1 MAVCLE
7 AIVIEDL
14 TKYYGKFLALN
25 SLNIKIEKGH
35 SVGFLGPNGAGKST
49 TIKILCNLIR
59 PSKGKTFIL
68 GHNTSEESID
78 ALKYVGAL
86 VETPEFYSFLTP
98 MESLSYLGKLRG
110 MAEDDLKK
118 RISQVLETV
127 KLSEWKN
134 TKIGKFSRGMKQR
147 LGVAQAILHDP
158 TILILDEPA
167 LGLDPRGMYEMREI
181 IKTIVKEGKTVFL
194 ASHMLHEVQE
204 ICDSVALI
212 DKGKLL
218 AYDRIEN
225 LEKVFKAKK
234 IIVELL
240 QPLEKK
246 QVDKIQ
252 KLERIKAVSAEDKCL
267 TISFEGSEE
276 DQAELLTTLVKDFDV
291 KIVSYKPSLEAL
303 EEVYLQLIKEGN

>member
-1 MAVCLE
+1 ME
-7 AIVIEDL
+7 AITTEDL
-14 TKYYGKFLALN
+14 TKYYGKFLALKG
-25 SLNIKIEKGH
+25 LNIKIEKGH

-59 PSKGKTFIL
+59 PSKGKAFIF
-68 GHNTSEESID
+68 GHSTLEEPID

-110 MAEDDLKK
+110 MAEDDLEK
-118 RISQVLETV
+118 RILQVLETV

-158 TILILDEPA
+158 AILILDEPA

-181 IKTIVKEGKTVFL
+181 IKTIVREGKTVFL

-212 DKGKLL
+212 DRGNLL

-225 LEKVFKAKK
+225 LEKVFKVKK
-234 IIVELL
+234 ILVELL

-246 QVDKIQ
+246 QIDKIQ
-252 KLERIKAVSAEDKCL
+252 KLEGIRAISAEDKGL
-267 TISFEGSEE
+267 TISFEGSEK
-276 DQAELLTTLVKDFDV
+276 DQAELLTTLVKDFNAQ
-291 KIVSYKPSLEAL
+291 IVSYKPSLEAL